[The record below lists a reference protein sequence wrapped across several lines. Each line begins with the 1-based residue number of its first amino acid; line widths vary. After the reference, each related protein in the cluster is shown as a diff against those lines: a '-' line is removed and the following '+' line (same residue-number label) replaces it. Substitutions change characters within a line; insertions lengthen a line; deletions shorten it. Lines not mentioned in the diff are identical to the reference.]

1 MDINPEDDLVSDES
15 ALEVAKKPVRS
26 ARAALAMK
34 IHGAN
39 DVEIA
44 EMLDY
49 ASPQSARAAWE
60 EALASTVDPTLDY
73 KALRGLRTAQ
83 LEAGLKSL
91 AQRALNEYVREP
103 DPNDPTGK
111 SKIRV
116 KNEEHLAYSQMFL
129 RYMDRIIRVQG
140 LDAPQVVSLVTPG
153 VAEFEEVVSR
163 LALAA
168 TGAGAEEGDIF
179 EEGPDGVFEQ
189 VEGETDADA
198 PY

>member
-1 MDINPEDDLVSDES
+1 MDIDPEGDLVSEES

-26 ARAALAMK
+26 SRAALAMK

-60 EALASTVDPTLDY
+60 EALASTVDPTMDY

-91 AQRALNEYVREP
+91 APRALNEYIREADP
-103 DPNDPTGK
+103 DDPTGK
-111 SKIRV
+111 KKIRV
-116 KNEEHLAYSQMFL
+116 RNDEHLAYSQMFL

-179 EEGPDGVFEQ
+179 AEGPDGVFEKI
-189 VEGETDADA
+189 EEADDDEA